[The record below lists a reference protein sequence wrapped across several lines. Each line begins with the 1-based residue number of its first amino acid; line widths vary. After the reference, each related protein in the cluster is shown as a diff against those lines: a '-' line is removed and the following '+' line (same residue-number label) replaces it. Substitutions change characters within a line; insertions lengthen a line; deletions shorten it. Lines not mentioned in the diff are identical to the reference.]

1 MIKKLK
7 KIQKKYIIMLLIL
20 IIPLLT
26 YFSYTF
32 AKYITEKFYSY
43 YTNSKHFYFTSNIL
57 KEDNPLYQIN
67 NWVGIGQFTINFDL
81 LSSKNEYVY
90 TDYDIAYEA
99 SVICPSDVICDLD
112 KPTGTIYS
120 STHSDTLQVTVNP
133 TRLYNEGEK
142 LTIQLR
148 AKSTAPYVKELTA
161 KYEYIVGKTGV
172 TYEIEDETNRTYL
185 LLKITN
191 AINYCKVQEAF
202 GTYNVGDAIDVT
214 NFMALSKDDQKKCVS
229 QYASI
234 YFDPNTIVLD
244 TTSEILKNATSTTGY
259 YNNVNYIN
267 HLDFTLNPLSSVAI
281 KFYKNN
287 YAANYTYPI
296 VNSWSVISVNFRDPQ

>member
-7 KIQKKYIIMLLIL
+7 KIKKKYIVMLLLL

-32 AKYITEKFYSY
+32 AKYVTEKFYSY

-81 LSSKNEYVY
+81 LSSKNEYIH
-90 TDYDIAYEA
+90 TDYDITYEA
-99 SVICPSDVICDLD
+99 SVICPSDVTCDID
-112 KPTGTIYS
+112 KPTGTIFA
-120 STHSDTLQVTVNP
+120 STHSDTLQITVNP
-133 TRLYNEGEK
+133 NRLYTEGEK
-142 LTIQLR
+142 LDIQLK
-148 AKSTAPYVKELTA
+148 AKSTSPYVKELTA
-161 KYEYIVGKTGV
+161 KYQYVVGKTGV
-172 TYEIEDETNRTYL
+172 TYEIEDEPNRTYL
-185 LLKITN
+185 LFKVTN
-191 AINYCKVQEAF
+191 AINYCIVTEAF
-202 GTYNVGDAIDVT
+202 DGHSVGDAIDVV
-214 NFMALSKDDQKKCVS
+214 NFMELSAENQKKCVS

-244 TTSEILKNATSTTGY
+244 TTSEILKRATYTT
-259 YNNVNYIN
+259 NNINGIEYIN

-281 KFYKNN
+281 KFYKND
-287 YAANYTYPI
+287 YSMNYTYPGVI
-296 VNSWSVISVNFRDPQ
+296 NWSVVYANFRDPQ